1 MRLILYIFLI
11 ACWTFLILAPLNAFA
26 EDITFSCKPVVGGY
40 PKDGEFY
47 VEDIHD
53 ESTPLIDIMPTS
65 VFLIREDGNVYYKNN
80 SSREFEVL
88 VPYERLKDSKEMQ
101 EIESS
106 LSSWDEMISLK
117 NIRTYY
123 LRYKGDDG
131 YESLKRISIN
141 GSNTKTAD
149 ITVPDADF
157 PSYFFLRNCEAEITK
172 EPIQVDYSDDP
183 GKKIS

>member
-1 MRLILYIFLI
+1 MRILLTLFLI
-11 ACWTFLILAPLNAFA
+11 IAWAFLILAPLNAYA
-26 EDITFSCKPVVGGY
+26 EDVTFNCKPVVGGY
-40 PKDGEFY
+40 PKDGNFY
-47 VEDIHD
+47 VESIHD

-65 VFLIREDGNVYYKNN
+65 QFLIRDNGNVYYKNN
-80 SSREFEVL
+80 PSREFEVL

-157 PSYFFLRNCEAEITK
+157 PSYFFLRKCEGSNEVEIA
-172 EPIQVDYSDDP
+172 PPDDP
-183 GKKIS
+183 NNKLS

>member
-1 MRLILYIFLI
+1 MRIPLTLFLI
-11 ACWTFLILAPLNAFA
+11 IVWTFLILAPLNAFA
-26 EDITFSCKPVVGGY
+26 EDKIFTCKPVVGGY
-40 PKDGEFY
+40 PKNGDFY

-65 VFLIREDGNVYYKNN
+65 LFLIREDGNVYYKNN
-80 SSREFEVL
+80 PSREFEVL

-141 GSNTKTAD
+141 ESNTKTAD
-149 ITVPDADF
+149 ITIPDADF
-157 PSYFFLRNCEAEITK
+157 PSYFFLRECESENTK
-172 EPIQVDYSDDP
+172 EPIQVDFQEGPDRKLS
-183 GKKIS
+183 

>member
-1 MRLILYIFLI
+1 MRFYFLLFI
-11 ACWTFLILAPLNAFA
+11 TIYWVFLILAPLNAFA
-26 EDITFSCKPVVGGY
+26 EDKIFTCKPVVGGY
-40 PKDGEFY
+40 PKNGDFY

-157 PSYFFLRNCEAEITK
+157 PSYFFLRKCEGANEVEIAL
-172 EPIQVDYSDDP
+172 PDDP
-183 GKKIS
+183 NNKLS